1 MAELV
6 RRIRDLDNQV
16 GQGYHLLVFQN
27 AQMLRSGKGGRD
39 RDVRARPFVLNVT
52 PLANGTIRMGVKL
65 GFPPSFRQR
74 REDQ

>member
-39 RDVRARPFVLNVT
+39 RDVRARPFVLKCH
-52 PLANGTIRMGVKL
+52 PLGQWHN
-65 GFPPSFRQR
+65 
-74 REDQ
+74 